1 MNTLLEDVKDSL
13 EQVSQ
18 SITGINQVD
27 WETNHLFYNE
37 SATIGTGAMNRG
49 RCPFVRYYRGEKNYE
64 LQSIQE
70 AGGSVDSVI
79 NVEIVVNKVKQEPAW
94 DLAFS
99 IFESFMK
106 DLKNK
111 DNYLD
116 SGFTTQRLEI
126 NPMLFMLRV
135 TIQVRNSYGG

>member
-1 MNTLLEDVKDSL
+1 MNTILEDVKDSL
-13 EQVSQ
+13 EQVDQ
-18 SITGINQVD
+18 SITGINQVE
-27 WETNHLFYNE
+27 WENNHLFYNE

-49 RCPFVRYYRGEKNYE
+49 RCPFVRYYRGDKNYE
-64 LQSIQE
+64 IQSIQD

-79 NVEIVVNKVKQEPAW
+79 NIEIVVTKVKQEPAW
-94 DLAFS
+94 DLAFA

-111 DNYLD
+111 NNYFD

-126 NPMLFMLRV
+126 NPMLFMLRA
-135 TIQVRNSYGG
+135 TIQVRNSFGG